1 MENKESNLN
10 QKLRAV
16 DEKQKEVEAIKV
28 KQLEKLEDIS
38 VIGI

>member
-16 DEKQKEVEAIKV
+16 DEKQKEVEAIKS
-28 KQLEKLEDIS
+28 KTT
-38 VIGI
+38 